1 MKFLAMFLPF
11 FVLVCTALPFMMFKM
26 RTIKAAVYLFLYVYF
41 IAQASWTLFIF
52 ALSKG
57 L

>member
-1 MKFLAMFLPF
+1 MIHIKMFFPF
-11 FVLVCTALPFMMFKM
+11 FVLACTFLPFMMFKM